1 MNVFQKYASCY
12 DALYLDKNYHAEVDY
27 IQSLIQ
33 KNSVNAKNILDLG
46 CGTGKH
52 AALLSKKGYGIQGID
67 LSEEMIEL
75 AKKNFVSEKLSFS
88 CSDMR
93 DFKIDKSFDVILSL
107 FHVMSYLTTDDD
119 LTKVF
124 SNVNKHLN
132 KGGIFIF
139 DCWYGPAVLN
149 NKPTTRVKRLKKDD
163 FEITRIAEPEIH
175 ANDHVVDV
183 NYQIFIKD
191 TQKKLIEDFKETHK
205 MRYLFD
211 NEIDRFLSDN
221 GFNLI
226 SCEEW
231 LTGKKPTKDSW
242 GVTFICKKCD

>member
-1 MNVFQKYASCY
+1 MSVFQKYASCY
-12 DALYLDKNYHAEVDY
+12 DALYLDKNYQLEVDY

-52 AALLSKKGYGIQGID
+52 AALLSEKGYDIQGID
-67 LSEEMIEL
+67 LSNEMIEL
-75 AKKNFVSEKLSFS
+75 AKKNFASEKLSFS

-93 DFKIDKSFDVILSL
+93 DFKIDKKVDVILSL
-107 FHVMSYLTTDDD
+107 FHVMSYLTADDD
-119 LTKVF
+119 LTKTF
-124 SNVNKHLN
+124 SSVNKHL
-132 KGGIFIF
+132 KKDGIFIF

-149 NKPTTRVKRLKKDD
+149 DKPTLRVKRLKKDD
-163 FEITRIAEPEIH
+163 FEITRIAEPEMH
-175 ANDHVVDV
+175 ANDNVVDV

-191 TQKKLIEDFKETHK
+191 TQKKLIEDFKETHR

-211 NEIDRFLSDN
+211 NEIQKFLLDN

-226 SCEEW
+226 LCEEW

>member
-1 MNVFQKYASCY
+1 MSVFQKYASCY
-12 DALYLDKNYHAEVDY
+12 DALYLDKNYQLEVDY

-52 AALLSKKGYGIQGID
+52 AALLSEKGYNIQGID
-67 LSEEMIEL
+67 LSNEMIEL
-75 AKKNFVSEKLSFS
+75 AKKNFASEKLLFS

-93 DFKIDKSFDVILSL
+93 NFKIDKSFDVILSL
-107 FHVMSYLTTDDD
+107 FHVMSYLITDDD
-119 LTKVF
+119 LTKTF
-124 SNVNKHLN
+124 SNVNKHL
-132 KGGIFIF
+132 KKDGLFIF

-149 NKPTTRVKRLKKDD
+149 NKPTLRVKRLKKDD
-163 FEITRIAEPEIH
+163 FEITRIAEPEIDT
-175 ANDHVVDV
+175 NKNVVDV

-191 TQKKLIEDFKETHK
+191 TQRKLIEDFKETHK
-205 MRYLFD
+205 MRYLFN
-211 NEIDRFLSDN
+211 NEIQKLLLDN

-231 LTGKKPTKDSW
+231 LTGKEPSKDSW
-242 GVTFICKKCD
+242 GVTFICKKCG

>member
-1 MNVFQKYASCY
+1 M
-12 DALYLDKNYHAEVDY
+12 KNQFTILIMMVLSITMFNSKESTA
-27 IQSLIQ
+27 QSDTSNLVV
-33 KNSVNAKNILDLG
+33 KGKIL
-46 CGTGKH
+46 
-52 AALLSKKGYGIQGID
+52 
-67 LSEEMIEL
+67 
-75 AKKNFVSEKLSFS
+75 
-88 CSDMR
+88 
-93 DFKIDKSFDVILSL
+93 
-107 FHVMSYLTTDDD
+107 
-119 LTKVF
+119 
-124 SNVNKHLN
+124 
-132 KGGIFIF
+132 
-139 DCWYGPAVLN
+139 
-149 NKPTTRVKRLKKDD
+149 
-163 FEITRIAEPEIH
+163 
-175 ANDHVVDV
+175 NDHVVDV